1 MTSIHVRG
9 FTFDYDDAGSKD
21 HEAVIALHGFPQDRT
36 SWRDFRQPV
45 IDADFR
51 WIAIDQ
57 RGYSPLARPRKVAAY
72 RMSELVADVL
82 AICDE
87 LQVSRFHVI
96 GHDWGGGVAWAL
108 ASVAPQRLR
117 SLTVLSTPHPAAL
130 TSVAWRSDQL
140 AKSWYMA
147 AFQLPALPER
157 LLTPGSKAWQQLTRG
172 LPEDVKTHYWERA
185 VVPGAL
191 TAMLNWYRAL
201 PQDLLQ
207 PSVKLHRCPV
217 STLYVWGRRDPALGS
232 AAALKTAD
240 YVTGSY
246 TFTALARAGHW
257 LPETEH
263 ERILPLFL
271 DHLGRHRDPSHLS

>member
-1 MTSIHVRG
+1 MTSITVRG
-9 FTFDYDDAGSKD
+9 LTFDYDDEGD
-21 HEAVIALHGFPQDRT
+21 PNHEAVLALHGFPQDRT
-36 SWRDFRQPV
+36 SWRDFQAPV
-45 IDADFR
+45 VAAGFR
-51 WIAIDQ
+51 WLALDQ
-57 RGYSPLARPRKVAAY
+57 RGYSPGARPTGRSAY

-82 AICDE
+82 AFCDA
-87 LQVSRFHVI
+87 LGVQRFHVI

-130 TSVAWRSDQL
+130 TTVAWHSDQL

-157 LLTPGSKAWQQLTRG
+157 MLLPGSKGWRQLTRG
-172 LPEDVKTHYWERA
+172 LPADVQAHYRERA
-185 VVPGAL
+185 VAPGAL

-201 PQDLLQ
+201 PGELAQ
-207 PSVKLHRCPV
+207 PSVKMHRCPV

-232 AAALKTAD
+232 AAAKKTVD

-246 TFTALARAGHW
+246 TFIALARAGHW
-257 LPETEH
+257 LPETES
-263 ERILPLFL
+263 ERVLPIFL
-271 DHLGRHRDPSHLS
+271 DHLAAHREQEST